1 MKRTLL
7 AFTALLCFTLAA
19 FAADVT
25 GKWTAE
31 SPGRNGG
38 PPRVTTFEFKAAGAK
53 LDGTV
58 STMMQGNPVSSPITD
73 GKVDGDTI
81 SFTAVRSFN
90 GNEMKQTYTGKVS
103 GDSIELTVE
112 GGRGPQTM
120 TAKKAK

>member
-1 MKRTLL
+1 M
-7 AFTALLCFTLAA
+7 ALLCFTLVAA
-19 FAADVT
+19 AADVS

-38 PPRVTTFEFKAAGAK
+38 PPRVSTFDLKADGAK

-58 STMMQGNPVSSPITD
+58 STMIQGNPVSSPITE
-73 GKVDGDTI
+73 GKVDGDNI
-81 SFTAVRSFN
+81 SFTVVRNFN